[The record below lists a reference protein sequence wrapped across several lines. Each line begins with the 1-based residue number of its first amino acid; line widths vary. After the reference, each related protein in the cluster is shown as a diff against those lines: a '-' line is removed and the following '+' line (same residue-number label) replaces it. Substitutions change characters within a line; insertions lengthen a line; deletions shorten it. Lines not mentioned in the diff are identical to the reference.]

1 LFTLDHTDLY
11 TTTMSS
17 NTLLATAMLV
27 ASASAF
33 TTSSRSSGMSSKL
46 GMTSTVDPTTV
57 TTKEYEDVCGVSFKE
72 DELKQRLSATKY
84 LYPRHVE
91 VIEDIAPIAGRMVDD
106 IVSIEIAFLRW
117 VEVNVGL
124 QSNYFLLFKLAY

>member
-1 LFTLDHTDLY
+1 
-11 TTTMSS
+11 
-17 NTLLATAMLV
+17 
-27 ASASAF
+27 
-33 TTSSRSSGMSSKL
+33 
-46 GMTSTVDPTTV
+46 MTSTVDPTVV

-106 IVSIEIAFLRW
+106 IVSIVVAFLCW

-124 QSNYFLLFKLAY
+124 QSNDFVFFKLAY